1 MALRQ
6 ASGELCGS
14 RRAAAGT
21 GRADCDPRLQVPRS
35 FLSTLE
41 AGLFAPAMTGLKARS
56 SRRPSAPRHGI
67 PSGAVNVAPGQLI
80 HPTLESRRGRREP
93 AQVRSSWLAV
103 RGLARLASSF
113 TMSAGRASVTTRSL
127 RECVTSDL
135 TSASGCTQRVLAQD
149 RGCFT
154 RAGGDSSS

>member
-67 PSGAVNVAPGQLI
+67 PSDAVNGDFGQLVP
-80 HPTLESRRGRREP
+80 PTFESRRGRRKP
-93 AQVRSSWLAV
+93 A
-103 RGLARLASSF
+103 
-113 TMSAGRASVTTRSL
+113 RSL
-127 RECVTSDL
+127 QPV
-135 TSASGCTQRVLAQD
+135 G
-149 RGCFT
+149 GP
-154 RAGGDSSS
+154 RAGENGVQLHDVGWEGFGDDQKPP